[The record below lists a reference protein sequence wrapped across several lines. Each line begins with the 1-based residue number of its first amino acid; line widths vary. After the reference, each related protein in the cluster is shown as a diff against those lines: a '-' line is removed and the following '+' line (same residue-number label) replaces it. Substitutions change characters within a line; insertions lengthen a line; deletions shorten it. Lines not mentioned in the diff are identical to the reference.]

1 MRAWLCCAA
10 HWHTWNQ
17 PGSRAFVRTMA
28 ATSHI
33 SRPTRALIKVALLLP
48 AAILVSCSGAD
59 VTTPGSA
66 AEDDQAIA
74 AVEAA
79 QKRIP
84 AAVFVTLQP
93 ISASNDLPCAFNVP
107 ASVKPPVFRFGP
119 GAGTVM
125 IDGIVKAFSA
135 DSGSIEIYPGVRQQY
150 DGKEFSVYIQ
160 LDADDPANRGNANYW
175 PAKLTMSDRYERTVF
190 FGVGMVT
197 CGAQAR
203 RTVAASLSA
212 PGSDQSPQTAP
223 PPTRP
228 D

>member
-1 MRAWLCCAA
+1 MALLQLQKGK
-10 HWHTWNQ
+10 TWNI
-17 PGSRAFVRTMA
+17 PGARALVRKMA

-33 SRPTRALIKVALLLP
+33 FRSTRALIRAALLLP
-48 AAILVSCSGAD
+48 PAILIGCSGAD
-59 VTTPGSA
+59 VTAPGNT

-79 QKRIP
+79 QKRMP
-84 AAVFVTLQP
+84 PAVFVTLQP
-93 ISASNDLPCAFNVP
+93 ISASSDLPCAFNVP

-125 IDGIVKAFSA
+125 IDGVVKAFAA

-150 DGKEFSVYIQ
+150 DGKEFSLQIQ

-175 PAKLTMSDRYERTVF
+175 PAKLTITDRYDRPVF

-197 CGAQAR
+197 CGVQASG
-203 RTVAASLSA
+203 TAAASLSA
-212 PGSDQSPQTAP
+212 PG
-223 PPTRP
+223 
-228 D
+228 